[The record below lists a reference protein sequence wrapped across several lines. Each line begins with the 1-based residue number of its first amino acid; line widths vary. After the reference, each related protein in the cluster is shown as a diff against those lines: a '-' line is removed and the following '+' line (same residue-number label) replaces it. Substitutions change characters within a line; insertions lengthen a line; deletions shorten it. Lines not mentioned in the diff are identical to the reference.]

1 MNKMTNDTNELW
13 DHIVARLPEPLR
25 DSWVRHVLQPLI
37 VGLMVGCIAISLV
50 QLVHALLP
58 TWNKTYFIIAPILA
72 ALAGYYTRY
81 LAMRRFLDWGEKFRM
96 LMTEWVLMFVLLKI
110 AGYIGDSWASVL
122 ADVRGW
128 SDNFYVI
135 FDVETL
141 AAFGL
146 CLLAWQAAWATV
158 QDIEE
163 IADPLPHYGSEDE
176 FPMTRL
182 RRRFTIGGVLLFAM
196 AGLAH
201 TGIATLDDSWTRS
214 TLVILSVLA
223 YFLLGLLLLGQ
234 MHFARLARLWESRKA
249 QVESKLSV
257 QWVQYGAALLALAL
271 VIAFI
276 LPTGYTV
283 GLLDLGYALISVIW
297 YLLSWIM
304 YLFTAFFALIAF
316 LLSRFGETEPGISPA
331 PPVFPEEMTT
341 TPSSAGAEW
350 PWLEVLRSLL
360 FWGIAIAF
368 LIYVLRAYLRD
379 RAELRARI
387 ESWSVIQRLRAW
399 WAALGHWWR
408 GARREVRA
416 RAEAALEKISLQ
428 RFGRG
433 REDASRRQRPG
444 DSRRARIAYYYLST
458 LDEAKEVGLPRRQ
471 AQTPYE
477 YSPTVEMALP
487 EAQEEMARLTRAFV
501 EARYSSHP
509 ISDEDVGSLQRTW
522 EQLRQALR
530 EFHAARNEEITT

>member
-1 MNKMTNDTNELW
+1 
-13 DHIVARLPEPLR
+13 
-25 DSWVRHVLQPLI
+25 
-37 VGLMVGCIAISLV
+37 
-50 QLVHALLP
+50 
-58 TWNKTYFIIAPILA
+58 
-72 ALAGYYTRY
+72 
-81 LAMRRFLDWGEKFRM
+81 M

-128 SDNFYVI
+128 SDNVYAI
-135 FDVETL
+135 FDAETL

-146 CLLAWQAAWATV
+146 CLLGWHAAWATV
-158 QDIEE
+158 RDIEE
-163 IADPLPHYGSEDE
+163 IADPLPHYGSEE
-176 FPMTRL
+176 NFPVMRL

-201 TGIATLDDSWTRS
+201 TGIAALDASWTRS
-214 TLVILSVLA
+214 TLVILSILA
-223 YFLLGLLLLGQ
+223 YFLFGLLLLGQ
-234 MHFARLARLWESRKA
+234 MHFARLARLWQARKA
-249 QVESKLSV
+249 KVESKISV
-257 QWVQYGAALLALAL
+257 RWVQYGAALLVLAL
-271 VIAFI
+271 VIAFM

-283 GLLDLGYALISVIW
+283 GLLDLGYYLITAVT
-297 YLLSWIM
+297 YLFSWIV
-304 YLFTAFFALIAF
+304 YLFAAFFALIAF

-350 PWLEVLRSLL
+350 PWLDVLRSLL
-360 FWGIAIAF
+360 FWGGALAF

-379 RAELRARI
+379 RAELRAMIARWGI
-387 ESWSVIQRLRAW
+387 VERLRAW
-399 WAALGHWWR
+399 WPTLRRWLQ

-416 RAEAALEKISLQ
+416 RAEAALEKISL
-428 RFGRG
+428 RRAG
-433 REDASRRQRPG
+433 RERRSQRRRPG
-444 DSRRARIAYYYLST
+444 DSRRAQIAYYYLST

-501 EARYSSHP
+501 EARYSSHR
-509 ISDEDVGSLQRTW
+509 ISDEEVSRLQGMW
-522 EQLRQALR
+522 ERLRQALR
-530 EFHAARNEEITT
+530 EFRIARDG

>member
-1 MNKMTNDTNELW
+1 MSDTNEIW
-13 DHIVARLPEPLR
+13 DLIVERLPEPLR
-25 DSWVRHVLQPLI
+25 HSWVRHLLQPLI
-37 VGLMVGCIAISLV
+37 VGLMVGCIALSLV
-50 QLVHALLP
+50 ELVHTLAP
-58 TWNKTYFIIAPILA
+58 TWNKTYFVVAPILA

-81 LAMRRFLDWGEKFRM
+81 LAKRRFLDWGEKFRM

-110 AGYIGDSWASVL
+110 AGYIGESWGAVV

-128 SDNFYVI
+128 SDNVYAI
-135 FDVETL
+135 FDAETL

-176 FPMTRL
+176 FPVTRL

-201 TGIATLDDSWTRS
+201 TGIAALDASWTRS

-234 MHFARLARLWESRKA
+234 MHFARLARLWQARKA
-249 QVESKLSV
+249 KVESKMSV
-257 QWVQYGAALLALAL
+257 RWVQYGAALLALAL

-283 GLLDLGYALISVIW
+283 GLLDLGYALISLVS
-297 YLLSWIM
+297 YLFSWIM
-304 YLFTAFFALIAF
+304 YLFAALFTLIAYS
-316 LLSRFGETEPGISPA
+316 LARFGETEPTISPVT
-331 PPVFPEEMTT
+331 PGMPSEMMTS
-341 TPSSAGAEW
+341 PSGGVEW
-350 PWLEVLRSLL
+350 PWLDVLRSLL
-360 FWGIAIAF
+360 FWGGALAF

-379 RAELRARI
+379 RAELRAMIARWGI
-387 ESWSVIQRLRAW
+387 VERLRGW
-399 WAALGHWWR
+399 WAAVRRWWR
-408 GARREVRA
+408 GVRREVGA
-416 RAEAALEKISLQ
+416 RAKAALEEISL
-428 RFGRG
+428 RRWRRGGRDG
-433 REDASRRQRPG
+433 ASRRRRPG
-444 DSRRARIAYYYLST
+444 DSRRAKIAYYYLST

-501 EARYSSHP
+501 EARYSSHR
-509 ISDEDVGSLQRTW
+509 ISDEEVSRLQRMW
-522 EQLRQALR
+522 ERLRQALR
-530 EFHAARNEEITT
+530 EFRIARDG

>member
-1 MNKMTNDTNELW
+1 MNKMSDTKETNELW

-25 DSWVRHVLQPLI
+25 RSWVRHVLQPLI
-37 VGLMVGCIAISLV
+37 VGLMVGCIAVSLV
-50 QLVHALLP
+50 QLAHTLAP

-128 SDNFYVI
+128 SDNVYAI
-135 FDVETL
+135 FDAETL

-146 CLLAWQAAWATV
+146 CLMGWRAAWATV
-158 QDIEE
+158 RDIEE
-163 IADPLPHYGSEDE
+163 IADPLPHYGSEEE

-201 TGIATLDDSWTRS
+201 TGIAALEASWTRS
-214 TLVILSVLA
+214 TLVVLSVLA
-223 YFLLGLLLLGQ
+223 YFLFGLLLLGQ

-249 QVESKLSV
+249 RVESKMSV
-257 QWVQYGAALLALAL
+257 RWVQYGAALLALAL

-283 GLLDLGYALISVIW
+283 GLLDLAYYLIRAVS
-297 YLLSWIM
+297 YLFSWIM
-304 YLFTAFFALIAF
+304 YLFAALFTLIAYS
-316 LLSRFGETEPGISPA
+316 LARFGETEPTISP
-331 PPVFPEEMTT
+331 VTLEMPGEMMTS
-341 TPSSAGAEW
+341 PSGGAEW
-350 PWLEVLRSLL
+350 PWLDVLRSLL
-360 FWGIAIAF
+360 FWGIAAAF

-379 RAELRARI
+379 RAELRAMIARWGI
-387 ESWSVIQRLRAW
+387 VERLRGW
-399 WAALGHWWR
+399 WAAVRRWWR
-408 GARREVRA
+408 GVRREVGA
-416 RAEAALEKISLQ
+416 RAKAALAKISL
-428 RFGRG
+428 RRAG
-433 REDASRRQRPG
+433 REGRSQRRRPG
-444 DSRRARIAYYYLST
+444 DSRRAQIAYYYLST

-501 EARYSSHP
+501 EARYSSHR
-509 ISDEDVGSLQRTW
+509 ISDEEVSRLQGMW
-522 EQLRQALR
+522 ERLRQALR
-530 EFHAARNEEITT
+530 EFRIARDG

>member
-1 MNKMTNDTNELW
+1 MNKMSDTKETNELW
-13 DHIVARLPEPLR
+13 DHIVARLPQPLR
-25 DSWVRHVLQPLI
+25 RSWVRHVLQPLI
-37 VGLMVGCIAISLV
+37 VGLMVGCIAVSLV
-50 QLVHALLP
+50 QLGHALVP
-58 TWNKTYFIIAPILA
+58 TWNKTYFIVAPILT

-81 LAMRRFLDWGEKFRM
+81 LAKRRFLDGGEKFRM

-110 AGYIGDSWASVL
+110 AGYIGESWASVL
-122 ADVRGW
+122 ADVRSW
-128 SDNFYVI
+128 SDNIYAI
-135 FDVETL
+135 FDAETL

-158 QDIEE
+158 RDIEE
-163 IADPLPHYGSEDE
+163 IADPLPHYESEDDL
-176 FPMTRL
+176 PVSRL
-182 RRRFTIGGVLLFAM
+182 RRRFTLGGVLLFAM

-201 TGIATLDDSWTRS
+201 TGIAALDASWTRS
-214 TLVILSVLA
+214 TLVILSVLV

-249 QVESKLSV
+249 QVESQMSV
-257 QWVQYGAALLALAL
+257 RWVQYGAALLALAL

-304 YLFTAFFALIAF
+304 YLFTAFFALIAY
-316 LLSRFGETEPGISPA
+316 LLSHFSETEPAMSPA
-331 PPVFPEEMTT
+331 TPVMPDEIM
-341 TPSSAGAEW
+341 PASSAGAEW
-350 PWLEVLRSLL
+350 PWLEILSSLL

-379 RAELRARI
+379 RAELQARI
-387 ESWSVIQRLRAW
+387 ASWGVIQRVRAW
-399 WAALGHWWR
+399 WAALTHWWR

-416 RAEAALEKISLQ
+416 RAEAALAKISL
-428 RFGRG
+428 RRAG
-433 REDASRRQRPG
+433 RERRSQRRRPG
-444 DSRRARIAYYYLST
+444 DSRRAQIAYYYLST

-509 ISDEDVGSLQRTW
+509 ISDEDVGSLQSTW
-522 EQLRQALR
+522 E
-530 EFHAARNEEITT
+530 